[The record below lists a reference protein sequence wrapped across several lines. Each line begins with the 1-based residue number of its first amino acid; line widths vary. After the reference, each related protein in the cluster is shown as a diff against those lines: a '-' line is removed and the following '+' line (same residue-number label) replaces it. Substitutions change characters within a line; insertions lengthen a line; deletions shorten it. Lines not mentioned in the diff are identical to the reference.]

1 MNLKNLLLSNTTASF
16 FCLFS
21 IMSLLHDYEL
31 DAPSNDSACV
41 DEMNNGSKI
50 ECKND
55 ERSNF
60 AKIIYSTVVCFFF
73 NLDFAAEL

>member
-31 DAPSNDSACV
+31 DALSNDGACAN
-41 DEMNNGSKI
+41 EMNNGFKI

-55 ERSNF
+55 ERDLILQRLYI
-60 AKIIYSTVVCFFF
+60 AQ
-73 NLDFAAEL
+73 